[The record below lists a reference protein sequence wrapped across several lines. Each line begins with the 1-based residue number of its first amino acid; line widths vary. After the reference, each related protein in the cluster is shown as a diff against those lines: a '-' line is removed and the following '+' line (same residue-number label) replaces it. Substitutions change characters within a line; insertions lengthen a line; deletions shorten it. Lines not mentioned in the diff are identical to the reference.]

1 MDLPAYPQN
10 RNSVTTIALRYH
22 LGALALLSLAS
33 VLAYLP
39 VSGSELLDWDTQI
52 NINENLAIHEID
64 ASSLWWMLTQSYH
77 ANWHPLTWLSHALD
91 IQLFGFAPFG
101 HHWVNV
107 AWHIACAWVLF
118 LYSQQLLPRFLPS
131 TVEHDRFAIYRASL
145 FAAVLFAV
153 HPQHTESV
161 AWVAERKDVLCGFF
175 FLLCLYSYHGYL
187 HRPGPTRYLGTL
199 IFAAAAIMSKPMAVS
214 LPVVLVL
221 LDLFLYQRLQFRFW
235 RVASWRIPVA
245 EKIPF
250 ALLAALSVYLT
261 LISQASSGAI
271 SSLETFSIG
280 HRLAISVINWTDYLV
295 TTIFPTGLSPYY
307 PVPDSLSWL
316 KIFISLVVMIG
327 LVVAAE
333 YYRRR
338 GRNWPM
344 LAVLYY
350 SVTILP
356 VIGLVQIGTIRAADR
371 YAYLPTLPLY
381 LIIAVLLIRALD
393 LERIDRLAIKRKFPR
408 ISVLLVIPLVLGFST
423 YLYSK
428 VWQNDIVLW
437 EFASQDE
444 PEDIHVAIFL
454 AEAYYRKQRYED
466 ALPLYR
472 RAFANRQLIFP
483 EQKLNKFVIRYFDT
497 AYRLEHYQEAEIAI
511 FKGIQEQRLW
521 FLAPEEIYYD
531 AALVN
536 LKLSKF
542 DTALEL
548 VEMAVRYGG
557 EREKYQQLIAR
568 IADLKETNP

>member
-10 RNSVTTIALRYH
+10 RHSAETLAPRYH
-22 LGALALLSLAS
+22 LGAIVLLSLAS
-33 VLAYLP
+33 VLSYLP
-39 VSGSELLDWDTQI
+39 VSGSELLAWDTQI

-64 ASSLWWMLTQSYH
+64 SASLWWMLTQSYH

-107 AWHIACAWVLF
+107 AWHIACAWILF
-118 LYSQQLLPRFLPS
+118 LYSQQLLPRLLPS
-131 TVEHDRFAIYRASL
+131 RVEHDRFAIYRASL
-145 FAAVLFAV
+145 FAALLFAV

-161 AWVAERKDVLCGFF
+161 AWVAERKDLLCGFF

-187 HRPGPTRYLGTL
+187 HRPGPVRFLGTL
-199 IFAAAAIMSKPMAVS
+199 ICAAAAIMSKPMAVS

-221 LDLFLYQRLQFRFW
+221 LDLFLYQRLQLRFW
-235 RVASWRIPVA
+235 RAANWRIPVA

-250 ALLAALSVYLT
+250 VLLAALSVYLT
-261 LISQASSGAI
+261 LISQTSSGAI
-271 SSLETFSIG
+271 SSLESVSIAQ
-280 HRLAISVINWTDYLV
+280 RLAISVINWTDYLV
-295 TTIFPTGLSPYY
+295 TTIVPAGLSPYY

-316 KIFISLVVMIG
+316 KILISLVVAIG
-327 LVVAAE
+327 LLVAAE

-338 GRNWPM
+338 GLNWLM

-381 LIIAVLLIRALD
+381 LIIAVLLIRALG
-393 LERIDRLAIKRKFPR
+393 LERIDRPAMKKQFAR
-408 ISVLLVIPLVLGFST
+408 ISVLLVVPLVLGFST
-423 YLYSK
+423 YHYSK
-428 VWQNDIVLW
+428 IWQNDIVLW
-437 EFASQDE
+437 EFVSQKE
-444 PEDIHVAIFL
+444 PDNIHVAIFL

-466 ALPLYR
+466 ALPLYQ
-472 RAFANRQLIFP
+472 RAFANRRLIPP
-483 EQKLNKFVIRYFDT
+483 EQQLNKFIIRYFDT
-497 AYRLEHYQEAEIAI
+497 AYRLEHYQEAEIAL
-511 FKGIQEQRLW
+511 FKGMRENRLW
-521 FLAPEEIYYD
+521 YLAPEEIYYD

-536 LKLSKF
+536 LKMSKF

-548 VEMAVRYGG
+548 VEMAARFGN
-557 EREKYQQLIAR
+557 EQEKLRQLKAR
-568 IADLKETNP
+568 IISLKERNP